1 MTPWNQKIPSRKNKK
16 AKFCTF
22 LEWLDRQIWSWKSE
36 RQLERNFD
44 SCLSNGSF
52 SQDAEEDEVFSYF
65 LEISQTKWR
74 QKTGKLANI
83 HIRAY
88 FEYISIMAVKQRFYK
103 FKDPLYPEET
113 WETYGD
119 LARDLVNNSE
129 VVTKFYQRYQKRRN
143 NCQGLE
149 NFLIQE
155 VASELK
161 NQFYRLTGYGKYSP
175 WYELKIIGK
184 KPLKKKLSQLG
195 IQDESYIEK
204 CFKVRDCL
212 YEVYS
217 NSHPNTRW
225 LTPSEDIF
233 QQAFEYAEVHGFRS
247 SLEEFKNLIE
257 TCLQALIPPQGFI
270 LRYQAGI
277 NPRSSEAYQNDIET
291 QEEEQFSSEQYTQ
304 VLKDLE
310 AILLAKFRNLQAE
323 NQLILSLHY
332 ALDLSDRKIGEI
344 LEKQYNQIIDRSTV
358 CRWRNKGEQKLL
370 EAIGKWIQQKG
381 MLTPERLKLLE
392 KYLKEYWL
400 KKIGEAK
407 ILATIVTSYQSSF
420 SVSSRPSNQEYYRN
434 WLTNFLNQKLT
445 KKTQIKINNFINK
458 IIRGKIENYDLYP

>member
-1 MTPWNQKIPSRKNKK
+1 MAPWNQKIPSRKNKK

-44 SCLSNGSF
+44 SCLSNGNF
-52 SQDAEEDEVFSYF
+52 SQDSQEDKVFSYF
-65 LEISQTKWR
+65 LELSQTELSK
-74 QKTGKLANI
+74 KTGKLAMI

-113 WETYGD
+113 WDTYWD

-129 VVTKFYQRYQKRRN
+129 VVNKFYQRYQKKRN

-149 NFLIQE
+149 NCLIQE
-155 VASELK
+155 LASELK

-184 KPLKKKLSQLG
+184 KPLQKKLSQLG
-195 IQDESYIEK
+195 IQDKSYIEQ
-204 CFKVRDCL
+204 CLKVRDCL

-225 LTPSEDIF
+225 LTPTENIF
-233 QQAFEYAEVHGFRS
+233 QQAFEYANIHGFRS
-247 SLEEFKNLIE
+247 SLEQFKHLIE

-270 LRYQAGI
+270 LRYRAGI
-277 NPRSSEAYQNDIET
+277 NPHSSTSYQSEIET

-304 VLKDLE
+304 ALKTLE
-310 AILLAKFRNLQAE
+310 SILLANFRNLEAE
-323 NQLILSLHY
+323 IQIILSLHY
-332 ALDLSDRKIGEI
+332 ALDLSDRQIGEI
-344 LEKQYNQIIDRSTV
+344 LEKQYNQVIDRSTV

-370 EAIGKWIQQKG
+370 EAIGKWIQQRG
-381 MLTPERLKLLE
+381 ILTPERLKLLE

-400 KKIGEAK
+400 KKIGESK

-420 SVSSRPSNQEYYRN
+420 SVSSFPPSQEYYRN
-434 WLTNFLNQKLT
+434 WLTNLVNQKLT
-445 KKTQIKINNFINK
+445 KRMQTKIDNFIDK
-458 IIRGKIENYDLYP
+458 IVRDEIENHDLYP